1 MLSLFWQIC
10 LYFVFVFATIVHAL
24 NFKNANIP
32 KYSAVFVRFVWT
44 FFPFTNMD
52 IYTVLLCH
60 SSFCLYVDSS
70 NLSKN
75 LRFFYRPKAPA
86 DRRELSQLCL
96 MPFDSLRGILQ
107 SDAAGF
113 QLIPYRVRRFEIPIL
128 PRLLA
133 FGNQRFDFLI
143 QRAFLSIIYNA

>member
-1 MLSLFWQIC
+1 MLSFFWQIC
-10 LYFVFVFATIVHAL
+10 LYFIFVFATIVHAV
-24 NFKNANIP
+24 NFKNANLS
-32 KYSAVFVRFVWT
+32 KYSAIFRGICLNI
-44 FFPFTNMD
+44 FPFTNMD

-70 NLSKN
+70 NFLKN
-75 LRFFYRPKAPA
+75 LRFFYMPKAPA

-133 FGNQRFDFLI
+133 FGDQCFDFLI
-143 QRAFLSIIYNA
+143 Q